1 MVRPRIVLNVTLA
14 STRVLLVP
22 SCAIVIGAIVVG
34 ACARSST
41 YPDPAREVRHIIPWG
56 PGGATDVAMRGIAQ
70 YLEASLGIP
79 VVTENVAGGLSAV
92 GLLHVKGA
100 PPDGYTIGT
109 MTYNVLTLEF
119 QGLAPVSWRDFE
131 PIGMATDHATVLI
144 GPAGRWTGVQAF
156 EASAK
161 AEPGSIK
168 VGNVGTGGI
177 WHQHAVAME
186 RALGVTLAHVPY
198 EAGSGAQIAALLGGE
213 VDASVTSLPAAVPH
227 LGAGALAALGV
238 MSLDRDQLVPDV
250 ATFREL
256 GYDLVLGG
264 FRVIV
269 APLGTP
275 EPILARLKR
284 SLEQATNDPAF
295 QAWADA
301 AALGAH
307 WRDRHQ
313 TRAYLEALA
322 AKVERLINELDLTR

>member
-109 MTYNVLTLEF
+109 MTYDVLTLEF

-168 VGNVGTGGI
+168 VGNLGTGGI

-213 VDASVTSLPAAVPH
+213 VDAIVTSLPAAVPH

-238 MSLDRDQLVPDV
+238 MSLDRDQLCQTSRRSANS
-250 ATFREL
+250 ATTSCWEGFASSSRRSALRSRSSPGSSVRSSRRPTTRRSRRGRTRRPWARTGATGTRRERTSRRWPPRWN
-256 GYDLVLGG
+256 D
-264 FRVIV
+264 
-269 APLGTP
+269 
-275 EPILARLKR
+275 
-284 SLEQATNDPAF
+284 SSTNS
-295 QAWADA
+295 
-301 AALGAH
+301 
-307 WRDRHQ
+307 
-313 TRAYLEALA
+313 
-322 AKVERLINELDLTR
+322 I

>member
-41 YPDPAREVRHIIPWG
+41 YPDPAREVRHIILWG

-109 MTYNVLTLEF
+109 MTYDVLTLEF

-213 VDASVTSLPAAVPH
+213 VDAIVVPKELTGELGAIMLSLSYFSSARLARAFIDEMKSRPTLQAFSETMRETLPAAI
-227 LGAGALAALGV
+227 
-238 MSLDRDQLVPDV
+238 Q
-250 ATFREL
+250 
-256 GYDLVLGG
+256 GYVG
-264 FRVIV
+264 
-269 APLGTP
+269 
-275 EPILARLKR
+275 LARAIQMAKQEVQPGGPPPGQPDKVGRNEPCPCGSGKKFKR
-284 SLEQATNDPAF
+284 CC
-295 QAWADA
+295 
-301 AALGAH
+301 GVVH
-307 WRDRHQ
+307 
-313 TRAYLEALA
+313 
-322 AKVERLINELDLTR
+322 